1 MNKLIEQMKVLL
13 GSTFSLYLKVHGF
26 HWNVKGSDFY
36 QYHTFLEKI
45 YSDLYA
51 TLDPIAEEIRALDSY
66 APGSVSRMKEL
77 SFIQDEERL
86 LEPLDMFR
94 VILDDNDKMLVELK
108 KTYSLAEEAGEI
120 GLSNFL
126 QDKYDAHKKL
136 AWMIK
141 STVQGVR

>member
-13 GSTFSLYLKVHGF
+13 GGSFSLYLKVHGF
-26 HWNVKGSDFY
+26 HWNIKGPDFY

-45 YSDLYA
+45 YSELYGV
-51 TLDPIAEEIRALDSY
+51 LDPIAEEIRALDAY
-66 APGSVSRMKEL
+66 APGSVGRMKEL
-77 SFIQDEERL
+77 SFIQDEERI
-86 LEPLDMFR
+86 LEPLEMFR
-94 VILDDNDKMLVELK
+94 VILADNDKMLAEIK
-108 KTYSLAEEAGEI
+108 KTYSLAEAADEI

-126 QDKYDAHKKL
+126 QDRYDAHKKL